1 MFLFEVTNSQTVC
14 YKINMLYI
22 IRCSFL
28 LLSVLILLTGNMIW
42 TCKNI
47 LMTKINYVYVQVN
60 NCQLVQNKYICIPNS
75 LFVFVS
81 FCVNI
86 VDR

>member
-1 MFLFEVTNSQTVC
+1 
-14 YKINMLYI
+14 MLYI

-42 TCKNI
+42 TCKHI
-47 LMTKINYVYVQVN
+47 LMTKIKYVYVQVN
-60 NCQLVQNKYICIPNS
+60 NWYKINIYICIPNS